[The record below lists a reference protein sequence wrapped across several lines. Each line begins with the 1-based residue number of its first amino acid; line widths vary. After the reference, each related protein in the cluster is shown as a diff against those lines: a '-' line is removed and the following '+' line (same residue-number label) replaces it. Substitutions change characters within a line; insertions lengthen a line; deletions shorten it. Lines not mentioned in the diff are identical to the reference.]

1 MLAHRL
7 PTSVRDAALLVARLV
22 LGVVLVRHGWQKVSE
37 FGLAGT
43 SAGFDQMGV
52 PAPGA
57 AATFAAVAELGGGI
71 LLILGLLV
79 PVAALLVVLDMVGA
93 FVLVHLGLE
102 PLVTENGWELVGAIA
117 VGALL
122 IGVLGA
128 GRFSADHAVFGRRTT
143 ASVTETETVDA

>member
-7 PTSVRDAALLVARLV
+7 PTSARDAVLLVARVV

-37 FGLAGT
+37 YGISGT
-43 SAGFDQMGV
+43 SASFDQMGV

-57 AATFAAVAELGGGI
+57 AAVFSAIAELGGGI

-122 IGVLGA
+122 IGALGA
-128 GRFSADHAVFGRRTT
+128 GRASLDHAVFGRRRAAT
-143 ASVTETETVDA
+143 A

>member
-7 PTSVRDAALLVARLV
+7 PTSARDAVLLVARVV
-22 LGVVLVRHGWQKVSE
+22 LGVVLVRHGWQKFSE
-37 FGLAGT
+37 FGIAGT
-43 SAGFDQMGV
+43 SASFDQMGV

-57 AATFAAVAELGGGI
+57 AAVFSAVAELGGGI

-79 PVAALLVVLDMVGA
+79 PLAALLVVLDMVGA
-93 FVLVHLGLE
+93 FLLVHLGLE

-122 IGVLGA
+122 VGALGA
-128 GRFSADHAVFGRRTT
+128 GRASLDHAVFGRRADT
-143 ASVTETETVDA
+143 ASA